1 MIKTL
6 AKSIREYKKA
16 SILTPTMVSLEV
28 ILEVLIPF
36 ITADLITYMQT
47 NGENME
53 LSRIAIYGVILVVM
67 AMASLLTGMLS
78 GKFCA
83 TASTGFAKN
92 LRHDMYYRIQQFSFE
107 NIDKFS
113 TSSLITRMTTDVT
126 NVQMAYMM
134 IIRIAIRTPLML
146 VYCLVMTFVVN
157 VYIAVIYLVMA
168 PLMGLALMLIA
179 FKVKPIFTKV
189 FKKYDAMNESVQE
202 NVRAARVVKA
212 YVREDYEK
220 EKFGKKADD
229 IKKDFM
235 RAEKILA
242 LNSPIMQFAIYAFML
257 VIAILGALL
266 VVNSHNGTVNTTFG
280 TLEVGDISSL
290 ISYAFMML
298 QSLMMIAMIAVMV
311 SMAVTSAQRITEVL
325 NEESTLHDPENP
337 VHEVKDGSVRFD
349 NVSFSYVND
358 PEKLSLFDIDLT
370 IPSGSTVGILG
381 STGSSKSTLVQL
393 IPRLYDATLGNVYVG
408 GRNVKEYDLDSL
420 RNSVAMVLQK
430 NTLFSGTIKENMRW
444 GDLNA
449 TDEEIEAAC
458 KQAQA
463 DSFIRTFPKKYDT
476 YIEQGGT
483 NVSGGQRQ
491 RLCIARAL
499 LKKPK
504 IIIFDD
510 STSAVDTKT
519 DALIRKELKENIP
532 GTTKIFIAQRISSVQ
547 DADMI
552 IVMNGG
558 KIAAIGKHD
567 ELMQQSS
574 LYREIYEAQ
583 VGGKEEEETPLTKTN
598 GKEGRDDE

>member
-1 MIKTL
+1 
-6 AKSIREYKKA
+6 
-16 SILTPTMVSLEV
+16 MVSLEV
-28 ILEVLIPF
+28 LLEVLIPF
-36 ITADLITYMQT
+36 VTADLITYMQE
-47 NGENME
+47 NGGSMD
-53 LSRIAIYGVILVVM
+53 ITKIVIYGVILVVM

-92 LRHDMYYRIQQFSFE
+92 LRHDMYYRIQQYSFE

-134 IIRIAIRTPLML
+134 IIRIAVRTPLML
-146 VYCLVMTFVVN
+146 VCCIVMTFFVN
-157 VYIAVIYLVMA
+157 VYMALIYMVIA
-168 PLMGLALMLIA
+168 PLVGVALFLIA

-189 FKKYDAMNESVQE
+189 FKKYDALNEDVQE

-220 EKFGKKADD
+220 EKFGKKADN
-229 IKKDFM
+229 IKGDFT

-242 LNSPIMQFAIYAFML
+242 LNSPVMQFSIYACML
-257 VIAILGALL
+257 FVAILGSLL
-266 VVNSHNGTVNTTFG
+266 VVNSDNGNVQTTFG
-280 TLEVGDISSL
+280 ALQVGDISSL

-325 NEESTLHDPENP
+325 NEESTLHDPESP
-337 VHEVKDGSVRFD
+337 ATEVKDGSIRFD
-349 NVSFSYVND
+349 KVSFSYVGD
-358 PEKLSLFDIDLT
+358 KEKLSLFDIDLD
-370 IPSGSTVGILG
+370 IPSGATVGILG
-381 STGSSKSTLVQL
+381 GTGSSKSTLVQL
-393 IPRLYDATLGNVYVG
+393 IPRLYDATLGGVYVG
-408 GRNVKEYDLDSL
+408 GRNVKEYDLDTL

-449 TDEEIEAAC
+449 TDEEIEEAC
-458 KQAQA
+458 KNAQA
-463 DSFIRTFPKKYDT
+463 DSFIQTFPKKYDT

-519 DALIRKELKENIP
+519 DALIRKALKENIP

-552 IVMNGG
+552 IVLEGG
-558 KIAAIGKHD
+558 KIAAKGTHD
-567 ELMQQSS
+567 ELMKNSA

-583 VGGKEEEETPLTKTN
+583 THGSKEEEA
-598 GKEGRDDE
+598 

>member
-6 AKSIREYKKA
+6 AKSIREYKTA

-28 ILEVLIPF
+28 LLEVLIPF
-36 ITADLITYMQT
+36 VTADLITYMQE
-47 NGENME
+47 NGGSMD
-53 LSRIAIYGVILVVM
+53 ITKIVIYGVILVVM

-92 LRHDMYYRIQQFSFE
+92 LRHDMYYRIQQYSFE

-134 IIRIAIRTPLML
+134 IIRIAVRTPLML
-146 VYCLVMTFVVN
+146 VCCIVMTFFVN
-157 VYIAVIYLVMA
+157 VYMALIYMVIA
-168 PLMGLALMLIA
+168 PLVGVALFLIA

-189 FKKYDAMNESVQE
+189 FKKYDALNEDVQE
-202 NVRAARVVKA
+202 NVRAARMVKA

-220 EKFGKKADD
+220 EKFGKKADN
-229 IKKDFM
+229 IKGDFT

-242 LNSPIMQFAIYAFML
+242 LTSPVMQFSIYACML
-257 VIAILGALL
+257 FVAILGSLL
-266 VVNSHNGTVNTTFG
+266 VVNSDNGNVQTTFG
-280 TLEVGDISSL
+280 ALQVGDISSL

-325 NEESTLHDPENP
+325 NEESTLHDPESP
-337 VHEVKDGSVRFD
+337 ATEVKDGSIRFD
-349 NVSFSYVND
+349 KVSFSYVGD
-358 PEKLSLFDIDLT
+358 KEKLSLFDIDLD
-370 IPSGSTVGILG
+370 IPSGATVGILG
-381 STGSSKSTLVQL
+381 GTGSSKSTLVQL
-393 IPRLYDATLGNVYVG
+393 IPRLYDATLGGVYVG
-408 GRNVKEYDLDSL
+408 GRNVKEYDLDTL

-449 TDEEIEAAC
+449 TDEEIEEAC
-458 KQAQA
+458 KNAQA
-463 DSFIRTFPKKYDT
+463 DSFIQTFPKKYDT

-519 DALIRKELKENIP
+519 DALIRKALKENIP

-552 IVMNGG
+552 IVLEGG
-558 KIAAIGKHD
+558 KIAAKGTHD
-567 ELMQQSS
+567 ELMKNSA

-583 VGGKEEEETPLTKTN
+583 THGSKEEEA
-598 GKEGRDDE
+598 

>member
-53 LSRIAIYGVILVVM
+53 LSRIAVYGVILVVM

-146 VYCLVMTFVVN
+146 VCCLVMTFVVN

-408 GRNVKEYDLDSL
+408 GRNVKEYD
-420 RNSVAMVLQK
+420 
-430 NTLFSGTIKENMRW
+430 TG
-444 GDLNA
+444 
-449 TDEEIEAAC
+449 
-458 KQAQA
+458 
-463 DSFIRTFPKKYDT
+463 
-476 YIEQGGT
+476 
-483 NVSGGQRQ
+483 
-491 RLCIARAL
+491 
-499 LKKPK
+499 
-504 IIIFDD
+504 
-510 STSAVDTKT
+510 
-519 DALIRKELKENIP
+519 IP
-532 GTTKIFIAQRISSVQ
+532 SMHGC
-547 DADMI
+547 
-552 IVMNGG
+552 
-558 KIAAIGKHD
+558 
-567 ELMQQSS
+567 
-574 LYREIYEAQ
+574 
-583 VGGKEEEETPLTKTN
+583 
-598 GKEGRDDE
+598 

>member
-6 AKSIREYKKA
+6 AKSIREYKTA

-28 ILEVLIPF
+28 LLEVLIPF
-36 ITADLITYMQT
+36 VTADLITYMQE
-47 NGENME
+47 NGGSMD
-53 LSRIAIYGVILVVM
+53 ITKIVIYGVILVVM

-92 LRHDMYYRIQQFSFE
+92 LRHDMYYRIQQYSFE

-134 IIRIAIRTPLML
+134 IIRIAVRTPLML
-146 VYCLVMTFVVN
+146 VCCIVMTFFVN
-157 VYIAVIYLVMA
+157 VYMALIYMAIA
-168 PLMGLALMLIA
+168 PLVGVALFLIA

-189 FKKYDAMNESVQE
+189 FKKYDALNEDVQE

-220 EKFGKKADD
+220 EKFGKKADN
-229 IKKDFM
+229 IKGDFT

-242 LNSPIMQFAIYAFML
+242 LNSPVMQFSIYACML
-257 VIAILGALL
+257 FVAILGSLL
-266 VVNSHNGTVNTTFG
+266 VVNSDNGNVQTTFG
-280 TLEVGDISSL
+280 ALQVGDISSL

-325 NEESTLHDPENP
+325 NEESTLHDPESP
-337 VHEVKDGSVRFD
+337 ATEVKDGSIRFD
-349 NVSFSYVND
+349 KVSFSYVGD
-358 PEKLSLFDIDLT
+358 KEKLSLFNIDLD
-370 IPSGSTVGILG
+370 IPSGATVGILG
-381 STGSSKSTLVQL
+381 GTGSSKSTLVQL
-393 IPRLYDATLGNVYVG
+393 IPRLYDATLGAVYVG
-408 GRNVKEYDLDSL
+408 GRNVKEYDLDTL

-449 TDEEIEAAC
+449 TDEEIEEAC
-458 KQAQA
+458 KNAQA
-463 DSFIRTFPKKYDT
+463 DSFIQTFPKKYDT

-519 DALIRKELKENIP
+519 DALIRKALKENIP

-552 IVMNGG
+552 IVLEGG
-558 KIAAIGKHD
+558 KIAAKGTHD
-567 ELMQQSS
+567 ELMKNSA

-583 VGGKEEEETPLTKTN
+583 THGSKEEEA
-598 GKEGRDDE
+598 

>member
-1 MIKTL
+1 MIKTF

-36 ITADLITYMQT
+36 ITASLITYMQT
-47 NGENME
+47 EAENME
-53 LSRIAIYGVILVVM
+53 LSTIIIYGVILVVM
-67 AMASLLTGMLS
+67 AMASLVSGMLS

-92 LRHDMYYRIQQFSFE
+92 LRHDMYYRIQQYSFE
-107 NIDKFS
+107 NIDNFS

-146 VYCLVMTFVVN
+146 ICCLAMTFVVN
-157 VYIAVIYLVMA
+157 VYIAIIYLVMA
-168 PLMGLALMLIA
+168 PIMGVLLMIIA

-189 FKKYDAMNESVQE
+189 FKKYDAMNEGVQE
-202 NVRAARVVKA
+202 NVRGARVVKA

-220 EKFGKKADD
+220 QKFSAKADD
-229 IKKDFM
+229 IKKDFI

-242 LNSPIMQFAIYAFML
+242 LNTPVMQFFIYAFML
-257 VIAILGALL
+257 VVAILGAML

-280 TLEVGDISSL
+280 TLELGDISSL

-298 QSLMMIAMIAVMV
+298 QSLMMLAMIAVMV
-311 SMAVTSAQRITEVL
+311 SMAVTSAQRIKKVL
-325 NEESTLHDPENP
+325 DEESTLHNPENP
-337 VHEVKDGSVRFD
+337 VYEVKDGSINFD

-358 PEKLSLFDIDLT
+358 PDKLSLFDINLE
-370 IPSGSTVGILG
+370 IPTGSTVGILG

-393 IPRLYDATLGNVYVG
+393 IPRLYDTTLGNVYVG
-408 GRNVKEYDLDSL
+408 GKNVKEYDLDTL

-444 GDLNA
+444 GNLNA
-449 TDEEIEAAC
+449 TDEEIEEAC

-463 DSFIRTFPKKYDT
+463 DSFIQTFTNKYDT

-532 GTTKIFIAQRISSVQ
+532 GTTKIFIAQRITSVQ
-547 DADMI
+547 DADII

-558 KIAAIGKHD
+558 KIAAKGTHE
-567 ELMQQSS
+567 ELMETSP

-583 VGGKEEEETPLTKTN
+583 VGGTAAENTIVAKKEDGENE
-598 GKEGRDDE
+598 

>member
-6 AKSIREYKKA
+6 AKSIREYKTV

-28 ILEVLIPF
+28 LLEVFIPF
-36 ITADLITYMQT
+36 ITSDLITYMQKS
-47 NGENME
+47 GGQME
-53 LSRIAIYGVILVVM
+53 LSRIAIYGVVLVVM

-92 LRHDMYYRIQQFSFE
+92 LRRDMYYRVQQYSFG

-126 NVQMAYMM
+126 NVQMAYML
-134 IIRIAIRTPLML
+134 IIRIAVRTPLML
-146 VYCLVMTFVVN
+146 ICCIVMTFFVN
-157 VYIAVIYLVMA
+157 VYMALIYLIVA
-168 PLMGLALMLIA
+168 PIVGLTLFLIA

-220 EKFGKKADD
+220 EKFATKADN
-229 IKKDFM
+229 IKGDFT

-242 LNSPIMQFAIYAFML
+242 LNSPVMQFAVYACML
-257 VIAILGALL
+257 LVAILGSLL
-266 VVNSHNGTVNTTFG
+266 VVNSQNGAVDTTFG
-280 TLEVGDISSL
+280 KLEVGDISSL

-311 SMAVTSAQRITEVL
+311 SMAATSAQRIKEVL
-325 NEESTLHDPENP
+325 DEESTLHNPENP
-337 VHEVKDGSVRFD
+337 VTEVKDGSISFKD
-349 NVSFSYVND
+349 VSFSYVND
-358 PEKLSLFDIDLT
+358 PEKLSLFDVDLE
-370 IPSGSTVGILG
+370 IPSGATVGILG
-381 STGSSKSTLVQL
+381 GTGSSKTTLVQL
-393 IPRLYDATLGNVYVG
+393 IPRLYDTTLGSVFVG
-408 GRNVKEYDLDSL
+408 GRNVKEYDLDTL
-420 RNSVAMVLQK
+420 RNNVAMVLQK

-449 TDEEIEAAC
+449 TDEEIEEAC
-458 KQAQA
+458 RQAQA
-463 DSFIRTFPKKYDT
+463 DSFIQTFPNKYDT

-519 DALIRKELKENIP
+519 DALIRKALKENIP

-547 DADMI
+547 DADII
-552 IVMNGG
+552 IVLDGG
-558 KIAAIGKHD
+558 KIAAKGTHD
-567 ELMQQSS
+567 ELMATSS

-583 VGGKEEEETPLTKTN
+583 TRGRQEEEE
-598 GKEGRDDE
+598 

>member
-6 AKSIREYKKA
+6 AKSIREYKTA

-28 ILEVLIPF
+28 LLEVLIPF
-36 ITADLITYMQT
+36 VTADLITYMQE
-47 NGENME
+47 NGGSMD
-53 LSRIAIYGVILVVM
+53 ITKIVIYGVILVVM

-92 LRHDMYYRIQQFSFE
+92 LRHDMYYRIQQYSFE

-134 IIRIAIRTPLML
+134 IIRIAVRTPLML
-146 VYCLVMTFVVN
+146 VCCIVMTFFVN
-157 VYIAVIYLVMA
+157 VYMALIYMVIA
-168 PLMGLALMLIA
+168 PLVGVALFLIA

-189 FKKYDAMNESVQE
+189 FKKYDALNEDVQE

-220 EKFGKKADD
+220 EKFGKKADN
-229 IKKDFM
+229 IKGDFT

-242 LNSPIMQFAIYAFML
+242 LNSPVMQFSIYACML
-257 VIAILGALL
+257 FVAILGSLL
-266 VVNSHNGTVNTTFG
+266 VVNSDNGNVQTTFG
-280 TLEVGDISSL
+280 ALQVGDISSL

-325 NEESTLHDPENP
+325 NEESTLHDPESP
-337 VHEVKDGSVRFD
+337 ATEVKDGSIRFD
-349 NVSFSYVND
+349 KVSFSYVGD
-358 PEKLSLFDIDLT
+358 KEKLSLFDIDLD
-370 IPSGSTVGILG
+370 IPSGATVGILG
-381 STGSSKSTLVQL
+381 GTGSSKSTLVQL
-393 IPRLYDATLGNVYVG
+393 IPRLYDATLGGVYVG
-408 GRNVKEYDLDSL
+408 GRNVKEYDLDTL
-420 RNSVAMVLQK
+420 RNSVTMVLQK

-449 TDEEIEAAC
+449 TDEEIEEAC
-458 KQAQA
+458 KNAQA
-463 DSFIRTFPKKYDT
+463 DSFIQTFPKKYDT

-519 DALIRKELKENIP
+519 DALIRKALKENIP

-552 IVMNGG
+552 IVLEGG
-558 KIAAIGKHD
+558 KIAAKGTHD
-567 ELMQQSS
+567 ELMKNSA

-583 VGGKEEEETPLTKTN
+583 THGSKEEEA
-598 GKEGRDDE
+598 

>member
-6 AKSIREYKKA
+6 AKSIREYKTA

-28 ILEVLIPF
+28 LLEVLIPF
-36 ITADLITYMQT
+36 VTADLITYMQE
-47 NGENME
+47 NGGSMD
-53 LSRIAIYGVILVVM
+53 ITKIVIYGVILVVM

-92 LRHDMYYRIQQFSFE
+92 LRHDMYYRIQQYSFE

-134 IIRIAIRTPLML
+134 IIRIAVRTPLML
-146 VYCLVMTFVVN
+146 VCCIVMTFFVN
-157 VYIAVIYLVMA
+157 VYMALIYMVIA
-168 PLMGLALMLIA
+168 PLVGVALFLIA

-189 FKKYDAMNESVQE
+189 FKKYDALNEDVQE

-220 EKFGKKADD
+220 EKFGKKADN
-229 IKKDFM
+229 IKGDFT

-242 LNSPIMQFAIYAFML
+242 LNSPVMQFSIYACML
-257 VIAILGALL
+257 FVAILGSLL
-266 VVNSHNGTVNTTFG
+266 VVNSDNGNVQTTFG
-280 TLEVGDISSL
+280 ALQVGDISSL

-325 NEESTLHDPENP
+325 NEESTLHDPESP
-337 VHEVKDGSVRFD
+337 ATEVKDGSIRFD
-349 NVSFSYVND
+349 KVSFSYVGD
-358 PEKLSLFDIDLT
+358 KEKLSLFDIDLD
-370 IPSGSTVGILG
+370 IPSGATVGILG
-381 STGSSKSTLVQL
+381 GTGSSKSTLVQL
-393 IPRLYDATLGNVYVG
+393 IPRLYDATLGGVYVG
-408 GRNVKEYDLDSL
+408 GRNVKEYDLDTL

-449 TDEEIEAAC
+449 TDEEIEEAC
-458 KQAQA
+458 KNAQA
-463 DSFIRTFPKKYDT
+463 DSFIQTFPKKYDT

-519 DALIRKELKENIP
+519 DALIRKALKENIP

-552 IVMNGG
+552 IVLEGG
-558 KIAAIGKHD
+558 KIAAKGTHD
-567 ELMQQSS
+567 ELMKNSA

-583 VGGKEEEETPLTKTN
+583 THGSKEEEA
-598 GKEGRDDE
+598 

>member
-6 AKSIREYKKA
+6 AKSIREYKTA

-28 ILEVLIPF
+28 LLEVLIPF
-36 ITADLITYMQT
+36 VTADLITYMQE
-47 NGENME
+47 NGGSMD
-53 LSRIAIYGVILVVM
+53 ITKIVIYGVILVVM

-92 LRHDMYYRIQQFSFE
+92 LRHDMYYRIQQYSFE

-134 IIRIAIRTPLML
+134 IIRIAVRTPLML
-146 VYCLVMTFVVN
+146 VCCIVMTFFVN
-157 VYIAVIYLVMA
+157 VYMALIYMVIA
-168 PLMGLALMLIA
+168 PLVGVALFLIA

-189 FKKYDAMNESVQE
+189 FKKYDALNEDVQE

-220 EKFGKKADD
+220 EKFGKKADN
-229 IKKDFM
+229 IKGDFT

-242 LNSPIMQFAIYAFML
+242 LNSPVMQFSIYACML
-257 VIAILGALL
+257 FVAILGSLL
-266 VVNSHNGTVNTTFG
+266 VVNSDNGNVQTTFG
-280 TLEVGDISSL
+280 ALQVGDISSL

-325 NEESTLHDPENP
+325 NEESTLHDPESP
-337 VHEVKDGSVRFD
+337 TTEVKDGSIRFD
-349 NVSFSYVND
+349 KVSFSYVGD
-358 PEKLSLFDIDLT
+358 KEKLSLFDIDLD
-370 IPSGSTVGILG
+370 IPSGATVGILG
-381 STGSSKSTLVQL
+381 GTGSSKSTLVQL
-393 IPRLYDATLGNVYVG
+393 IPRLYDATLGGVYVG
-408 GRNVKEYDLDSL
+408 GRNVKEYDLDTL
-420 RNSVAMVLQK
+420 RNNVAMVLQK

-449 TDEEIEAAC
+449 TDEEIEEAC
-458 KQAQA
+458 KNAQA
-463 DSFIRTFPKKYDT
+463 DSFIQTFPKKYDT

-519 DALIRKELKENIP
+519 DALIRKALKENIP

-552 IVMNGG
+552 IVLEGG
-558 KIAAIGKHD
+558 KIAAKGTHD
-567 ELMQQSS
+567 ELMKNSA

-583 VGGKEEEETPLTKTN
+583 THGSKEEEA
-598 GKEGRDDE
+598 

>member
-1 MIKTL
+1 
-6 AKSIREYKKA
+6 
-16 SILTPTMVSLEV
+16 MVSLEV
-28 ILEVLIPF
+28 LLEVLIPF
-36 ITADLITYMQT
+36 VTADLITYMQE
-47 NGENME
+47 NGGSMD
-53 LSRIAIYGVILVVM
+53 ITKIVIYGVILVVM

-92 LRHDMYYRIQQFSFE
+92 LRHDMYYRIQQYSFE

-134 IIRIAIRTPLML
+134 IIRIAVRTPLML
-146 VYCLVMTFVVN
+146 VCCIVMTFFVN
-157 VYIAVIYLVMA
+157 VYMALIYMVIA
-168 PLMGLALMLIA
+168 PLVGVALFLIA

-189 FKKYDAMNESVQE
+189 FKKYDALNEDVQE

-220 EKFGKKADD
+220 EKFGKKADN
-229 IKKDFM
+229 IKGDFT

-242 LNSPIMQFAIYAFML
+242 LNSPVMQFSIYACML
-257 VIAILGALL
+257 FVAILGSLL
-266 VVNSHNGTVNTTFG
+266 VVNSDNGNVQTTFG
-280 TLEVGDISSL
+280 ALQVGDISSL

-325 NEESTLHDPENP
+325 NEESTLHDPESP
-337 VHEVKDGSVRFD
+337 ATEVKDGSIRFD
-349 NVSFSYVND
+349 KVSFSYVGD
-358 PEKLSLFDIDLT
+358 KEKLSLFDIDLD
-370 IPSGSTVGILG
+370 IPSGATVGILG
-381 STGSSKSTLVQL
+381 GTGSSKSTLVQL
-393 IPRLYDATLGNVYVG
+393 IPRLYDATLGGVYVG
-408 GRNVKEYDLDSL
+408 GRNVKEYDLDTL

-449 TDEEIEAAC
+449 TDEEIEEAC
-458 KQAQA
+458 KNAQA
-463 DSFIRTFPKKYDT
+463 DSFIQTFPKKYDT

-519 DALIRKELKENIP
+519 DALIRKALKENIP

-552 IVMNGG
+552 IVLEGG
-558 KIAAIGKHD
+558 KIVAKGTHD
-567 ELMQQSS
+567 ELMKNSA

-583 VGGKEEEETPLTKTN
+583 THGSKEEEA
-598 GKEGRDDE
+598 

>member
-6 AKSIREYKKA
+6 AKSIREYKTA

-28 ILEVLIPF
+28 LLEVLIPF
-36 ITADLITYMQT
+36 VTADLITYMQE
-47 NGENME
+47 NGGSMD
-53 LSRIAIYGVILVVM
+53 ITKIVIYGVILVAM

-92 LRHDMYYRIQQFSFE
+92 LRHDMYYRIQQYSFE

-134 IIRIAIRTPLML
+134 IIRIAVRTPLML
-146 VYCLVMTFVVN
+146 VCCIVMTFFVN
-157 VYIAVIYLVMA
+157 VYMALIYMVIA
-168 PLMGLALMLIA
+168 PLVGVALFLIA

-189 FKKYDAMNESVQE
+189 FKKYDALNEDVQE

-220 EKFGKKADD
+220 EKFGKKADN
-229 IKKDFM
+229 IKGDFT

-242 LNSPIMQFAIYAFML
+242 LNSPVMQFSIYACML
-257 VIAILGALL
+257 FVAILGSLL
-266 VVNSHNGTVNTTFG
+266 VVNSDNGNVQTTFG
-280 TLEVGDISSL
+280 ALQVGDISSL

-325 NEESTLHDPENP
+325 NEESTLHDPESP
-337 VHEVKDGSVRFD
+337 ATEVKDGSIRFD
-349 NVSFSYVND
+349 KVSFSYVGD
-358 PEKLSLFDIDLT
+358 KEKLSLFDIDLD
-370 IPSGSTVGILG
+370 IPSGATVGILG
-381 STGSSKSTLVQL
+381 GTGSSKSTLVQL
-393 IPRLYDATLGNVYVG
+393 IPRLYDATLGGVYVG
-408 GRNVKEYDLDSL
+408 GRNVKEYDLDTL
-420 RNSVAMVLQK
+420 RNNVAMVLQK

-449 TDEEIEAAC
+449 TDEEIEEAC
-458 KQAQA
+458 KNAQA
-463 DSFIRTFPKKYDT
+463 DSFIQTFPKKYDT

-519 DALIRKELKENIP
+519 DALIRKALKENIP

-552 IVMNGG
+552 IVLEGG
-558 KIAAIGKHD
+558 KIAAKGTHD
-567 ELMQQSS
+567 ELMNNSA

-583 VGGKEEEETPLTKTN
+583 THGSKEEEA
-598 GKEGRDDE
+598 

>member
-6 AKSIREYKKA
+6 AKSIREYKTA

-28 ILEVLIPF
+28 LLEVLIPF
-36 ITADLITYMQT
+36 VTADLITYMQE
-47 NGENME
+47 NGGSMD
-53 LSRIAIYGVILVVM
+53 ITKIVIYGVILVVM

-92 LRHDMYYRIQQFSFE
+92 LRHDMYYRIQQYSFE

-134 IIRIAIRTPLML
+134 IIRIAVRTPLML
-146 VYCLVMTFVVN
+146 VCCIVMTFFVN
-157 VYIAVIYLVMA
+157 VYMALIYMVIA
-168 PLMGLALMLIA
+168 PLVGVALFLIA

-189 FKKYDAMNESVQE
+189 FKKYDALNEDVQE

-220 EKFGKKADD
+220 EKFGKKADN
-229 IKKDFM
+229 IKGDFT

-242 LNSPIMQFAIYAFML
+242 LNSPVMQFSIYACML
-257 VIAILGALL
+257 FVAILGSLL
-266 VVNSHNGTVNTTFG
+266 VVNSDNGNVQTTFG
-280 TLEVGDISSL
+280 ALQVGDISSL

-325 NEESTLHDPENP
+325 NEESTLHDPESP
-337 VHEVKDGSVRFD
+337 ATEVKDGSIRFD
-349 NVSFSYVND
+349 KVSFSYVGD
-358 PEKLSLFDIDLT
+358 KEKLSLFDIDLD
-370 IPSGSTVGILG
+370 IPSGATVGILG
-381 STGSSKSTLVQL
+381 GTGSSKSTLVQL
-393 IPRLYDATLGNVYVG
+393 IPRLYDATLGGVYVG
-408 GRNVKEYDLDSL
+408 GRNVKEYDLDTL

-449 TDEEIEAAC
+449 TDEEIEEAC
-458 KQAQA
+458 KNAQA
-463 DSFIRTFPKKYDT
+463 DSFIQTFPKKYDT

-519 DALIRKELKENIP
+519 DALIRKALKENIP

-552 IVMNGG
+552 IVLEGG
-558 KIAAIGKHD
+558 KIVAKGTHD
-567 ELMQQSS
+567 ELMKNSA

-583 VGGKEEEETPLTKTN
+583 THGSKEEEA
-598 GKEGRDDE
+598 

>member
-6 AKSIREYKKA
+6 AKSIREYKTA

-28 ILEVLIPF
+28 LLEVLIPF
-36 ITADLITYMQT
+36 VTADLITYMQE
-47 NGENME
+47 NGGSMD
-53 LSRIAIYGVILVVM
+53 ITKIVIYGVILVVM

-92 LRHDMYYRIQQFSFE
+92 LRHDMYYRIQQYSFE

-134 IIRIAIRTPLML
+134 IIRIAVRTPLML
-146 VYCLVMTFVVN
+146 VCCIVMTFFVN
-157 VYIAVIYLVMA
+157 VYMALIYMVIA
-168 PLMGLALMLIA
+168 PLVGVALFLIA

-189 FKKYDAMNESVQE
+189 FKKYDALNEDVQE

-220 EKFGKKADD
+220 EKFGKKADN
-229 IKKDFM
+229 IKGDFT

-242 LNSPIMQFAIYAFML
+242 LNSPVMQFSIYACML
-257 VIAILGALL
+257 FVAILGSLL
-266 VVNSHNGTVNTTFG
+266 VVNSDNGNVQTTFG
-280 TLEVGDISSL
+280 ALQVGDISSL

-325 NEESTLHDPENP
+325 NEESTLHDPESP
-337 VHEVKDGSVRFD
+337 ATEVKDGSIRFD
-349 NVSFSYVND
+349 KVSFSYVGD
-358 PEKLSLFDIDLT
+358 KEKLSLFDIDLD
-370 IPSGSTVGILG
+370 IPSGATVGILG
-381 STGSSKSTLVQL
+381 GTGSSKSTLVQL
-393 IPRLYDATLGNVYVG
+393 IPRLYDATLGGVYVG
-408 GRNVKEYDLDSL
+408 GRNVKEYDLDTL
-420 RNSVAMVLQK
+420 RNNVAMVLQK

-449 TDEEIEAAC
+449 TDEEIEEAC
-458 KQAQA
+458 KNAQA
-463 DSFIRTFPKKYDT
+463 DSFIQTFPKKYDT

-519 DALIRKELKENIP
+519 DALIRKALKENIP

-552 IVMNGG
+552 IVLEGG
-558 KIAAIGKHD
+558 KIAAKGTHD
-567 ELMQQSS
+567 ELMKNSA

-583 VGGKEEEETPLTKTN
+583 THGSKEEEA
-598 GKEGRDDE
+598 

>member
-6 AKSIREYKKA
+6 AKSIREYKTV

-28 ILEVLIPF
+28 LLEVFIPF
-36 ITADLITYMQT
+36 ITSDLITYMQKS
-47 NGENME
+47 GGQME
-53 LSRIAIYGVILVVM
+53 LSRIAIYGVVLVVM
-67 AMASLLTGMLS
+67 AMASLLSGMLS

-92 LRHDMYYRIQQFSFE
+92 LRRDMYYRVQQYSFG

-126 NVQMAYMM
+126 NVQMAYML
-134 IIRIAIRTPLML
+134 IIRIAVRTPLML
-146 VYCLVMTFVVN
+146 ICCIVMTFFVN
-157 VYIAVIYLVMA
+157 VYMALIYLIVA
-168 PLMGLALMLIA
+168 PIVGLALFLIA

-220 EKFGKKADD
+220 EKFATKADN
-229 IKKDFM
+229 IKGDFT

-242 LNSPIMQFAIYAFML
+242 LNSPVMQLAIYACML
-257 VIAILGALL
+257 LVAILGSLL
-266 VVNSHNGTVNTTFG
+266 VVNSQNGAVDTTFG
-280 TLEVGDISSL
+280 KLEVGDISSL

-311 SMAVTSAQRITEVL
+311 SMAATSAQRIKEVL
-325 NEESTLHDPENP
+325 DEESTLHNPENP
-337 VHEVKDGSVRFD
+337 VTEVKDGSISFKD
-349 NVSFSYVND
+349 VSFSYVND
-358 PEKLSLFDIDLT
+358 PEKLSLFNVDLE
-370 IPSGSTVGILG
+370 IPSGATVGILG
-381 STGSSKSTLVQL
+381 GTGSSKTTLVQL
-393 IPRLYDATLGNVYVG
+393 IPRLYDTTLGSVFVG
-408 GRNVKEYDLDSL
+408 GRDVKEYDLDTL
-420 RNSVAMVLQK
+420 RNNVAMVLQK
-430 NTLFSGTIKENMRW
+430 NTLFSGTIMENMRW

-449 TDEEIEAAC
+449 TDEEIEEAC
-458 KQAQA
+458 RQAQA
-463 DSFIRTFPKKYDT
+463 DSFIQTFPNKYDT

-491 RLCIARAL
+491 RLCIARDL

-519 DALIRKELKENIP
+519 DALIRKALKENIP

-547 DADMI
+547 DADII
-552 IVMNGG
+552 IVLDGG
-558 KIAAIGKHD
+558 KIAAKGTHD
-567 ELMQQSS
+567 ELMATSS

-583 VGGKEEEETPLTKTN
+583 TRGRQEEEE
-598 GKEGRDDE
+598 

>member
-47 NGENME
+47 YGENMDIT
-53 LSRIAIYGVILVVM
+53 RIIIYGVILVVM
-67 AMASLLTGMLS
+67 AMASLVSGMLS

-92 LRHDMYYRIQQFSFE
+92 LRHDMYYRIQQYSFE

-126 NVQMAYMM
+126 NVQMAYML
-134 IIRIAIRTPLML
+134 IIRIAVRTPLML
-146 VYCLVMTFVVN
+146 ICCLAMTFAVN
-157 VYIAVIYLVMA
+157 VYMALIYLVVA
-168 PLMGLALMLIA
+168 PIMGLALMLIA

-202 NVRAARVVKA
+202 NVRGARVVKA

-229 IKKDFM
+229 IKKDFL

-242 LNSPIMQFAIYAFML
+242 LNTPIMQFAIYAFML
-257 VIAILGALL
+257 IVAILGALL
-266 VVNSHNGTVNTTFG
+266 VVNSSNGTVSTTFG

-325 NEESTLHDPENP
+325 NEESTLHDPESP
-337 VHEVKDGSVRFD
+337 ATEVKDGSIRFD
-349 NVSFSYVND
+349 KVSFSYVGD
-358 PEKLSLFDIDLT
+358 KEKLSLFDIDLD
-370 IPSGSTVGILG
+370 IPSGATVGILG
-381 STGSSKSTLVQL
+381 GTGSSKSTLVQL
-393 IPRLYDATLGNVYVG
+393 IPRLYDATLGGVYVG
-408 GRNVKEYDLDSL
+408 DRNVKEYDLDTL

-449 TDEEIEAAC
+449 TDEEIEEAC
-458 KQAQA
+458 KNAQA
-463 DSFIRTFPKKYDT
+463 DSFIQTFPKKYDT

-519 DALIRKELKENIP
+519 DALIRKALKENIP

-552 IVMNGG
+552 IVLEGG
-558 KIAAIGKHD
+558 KIAAKGTHD
-567 ELMQQSS
+567 ELMKNSA

-583 VGGKEEEETPLTKTN
+583 THGSKEEEA
-598 GKEGRDDE
+598 

>member
-67 AMASLLTGMLS
+67 AMVSLLTGMLS

-146 VYCLVMTFVVN
+146 VCCLVMTFVVN

-463 DSFIRTFPKKYDT
+463 DSFIQTFPKKYDT

-567 ELMQQSS
+567 ELMRQSS

>member
-6 AKSIREYKKA
+6 AKSIREYKTA

-28 ILEVLIPF
+28 LLEVLIPF
-36 ITADLITYMQT
+36 VTADLITYMQE
-47 NGENME
+47 NGGSMD
-53 LSRIAIYGVILVVM
+53 ITKIVIYGVILVVM

-92 LRHDMYYRIQQFSFE
+92 LRHDMYYRIQQYSFE

-134 IIRIAIRTPLML
+134 IIRIAVRTPLML
-146 VYCLVMTFVVN
+146 VCCIVMTFFVN
-157 VYIAVIYLVMA
+157 VYMALIYMVIA
-168 PLMGLALMLIA
+168 PLVGVALFLIA

-189 FKKYDAMNESVQE
+189 FKKYDALNEDVQE

-220 EKFGKKADD
+220 EKFGKKADN
-229 IKKDFM
+229 IKGDFT

-242 LNSPIMQFAIYAFML
+242 LNSPVMQFSIYACML
-257 VIAILGALL
+257 FVAILGSLL
-266 VVNSHNGTVNTTFG
+266 VVNSDNGNVQTTFG
-280 TLEVGDISSL
+280 ALQVGDISSL

-325 NEESTLHDPENP
+325 NEESTLHDPESP
-337 VHEVKDGSVRFD
+337 ATEVKDGSIRFD
-349 NVSFSYVND
+349 KVSFSYVGD
-358 PEKLSLFDIDLT
+358 KEKLSLFDIDLD
-370 IPSGSTVGILG
+370 IPSGATVGILG
-381 STGSSKSTLVQL
+381 GTGSSKSTLVQL
-393 IPRLYDATLGNVYVG
+393 IPRLYDATLGGVYVG
-408 GRNVKEYDLDSL
+408 DRNVKEYDLDTL
-420 RNSVAMVLQK
+420 RNNVAMVLQK

-449 TDEEIEAAC
+449 TDEEIEEAC
-458 KQAQA
+458 KNAQA
-463 DSFIRTFPKKYDT
+463 DSFIQTFPKKYDT

-519 DALIRKELKENIP
+519 DALIRKALKENIP

-552 IVMNGG
+552 IVLEGG
-558 KIAAIGKHD
+558 KIAAKGTHD
-567 ELMQQSS
+567 ELMKNSA

-583 VGGKEEEETPLTKTN
+583 THGSKEEEA
-598 GKEGRDDE
+598 

>member
-6 AKSIREYKKA
+6 AKSIREYKTA

-28 ILEVLIPF
+28 LLEVLIPF
-36 ITADLITYMQT
+36 VTADLITYMQE
-47 NGENME
+47 NGGSMD
-53 LSRIAIYGVILVVM
+53 ITKIVIYGVILVAM

-92 LRHDMYYRIQQFSFE
+92 LRHDMYYRIQQYSFE

-134 IIRIAIRTPLML
+134 IIRIAVRTPLML
-146 VYCLVMTFVVN
+146 VCCIVMTFFVN
-157 VYIAVIYLVMA
+157 VYMALIYMVIA
-168 PLMGLALMLIA
+168 PLVGVALFLIA

-189 FKKYDAMNESVQE
+189 FKKYDALNEDVQE

-220 EKFGKKADD
+220 EKFGKKADN
-229 IKKDFM
+229 IKGDFT

-242 LNSPIMQFAIYAFML
+242 LNSPVMQFSIYACML
-257 VIAILGALL
+257 FVAILGSLL
-266 VVNSHNGTVNTTFG
+266 VVNSDNGNVQTTFG
-280 TLEVGDISSL
+280 ALQVGDISSL

-325 NEESTLHDPENP
+325 NEESTLHDPESP
-337 VHEVKDGSVRFD
+337 ATEVKDGSIRFD
-349 NVSFSYVND
+349 KVSFSYVGD
-358 PEKLSLFDIDLT
+358 KEKLSLFDIDLD
-370 IPSGSTVGILG
+370 IPSGATVGILG
-381 STGSSKSTLVQL
+381 GTGSSKSTLVQL
-393 IPRLYDATLGNVYVG
+393 IPRLYDATLGGVYVG
-408 GRNVKEYDLDSL
+408 GRNVKEYDLDTL
-420 RNSVAMVLQK
+420 RNNVAMVLQK

-449 TDEEIEAAC
+449 TDEEIEEAC
-458 KQAQA
+458 KNAQA
-463 DSFIRTFPKKYDT
+463 DSFIQTFPKKYDT

-519 DALIRKELKENIP
+519 DALIRKALKENIP

-552 IVMNGG
+552 IVLEGG
-558 KIAAIGKHD
+558 KIAAKGTHD
-567 ELMQQSS
+567 ELMKNSA

-583 VGGKEEEETPLTKTN
+583 THGSKEEEA
-598 GKEGRDDE
+598 

>member
-6 AKSIREYKKA
+6 AKSIREYKTA

-28 ILEVLIPF
+28 LLEVLIPF
-36 ITADLITYMQT
+36 VTADLITYMQE
-47 NGENME
+47 NGGSMD
-53 LSRIAIYGVILVVM
+53 ITKIVIYGVILVVM

-92 LRHDMYYRIQQFSFE
+92 LRHDMYYRIQQYSFE

-134 IIRIAIRTPLML
+134 IIRIAVRTPLML
-146 VYCLVMTFVVN
+146 VCCIVMTFFVN
-157 VYIAVIYLVMA
+157 VYMALIYMVIA
-168 PLMGLALMLIA
+168 PLVGVALFLIA

-189 FKKYDAMNESVQE
+189 FKKYDALNEDVQE

-220 EKFGKKADD
+220 KKFGKKADN
-229 IKKDFM
+229 IKGDFT

-242 LNSPIMQFAIYAFML
+242 LNSPVMQFSIYACML
-257 VIAILGALL
+257 FVAILGSLL
-266 VVNSHNGTVNTTFG
+266 VVNSDNGNVQTTFG
-280 TLEVGDISSL
+280 ALQVGDISSL

-325 NEESTLHDPENP
+325 NEESTLHDPESP
-337 VHEVKDGSVRFD
+337 ATEVKDGSIRFD
-349 NVSFSYVND
+349 KVSFSYVGD
-358 PEKLSLFDIDLT
+358 KEKLSLFDIDLD
-370 IPSGSTVGILG
+370 IPSGATVGILG
-381 STGSSKSTLVQL
+381 GTGSSKSTLVQL
-393 IPRLYDATLGNVYVG
+393 IPRLYDATLGGVYVG
-408 GRNVKEYDLDSL
+408 GRNVKEYDLDTL

-449 TDEEIEAAC
+449 TDEEIEEAC
-458 KQAQA
+458 KNAQA
-463 DSFIRTFPKKYDT
+463 DSFIQTFPKKYDT

-519 DALIRKELKENIP
+519 DALIRKALKENIP

-552 IVMNGG
+552 IVLEGG
-558 KIAAIGKHD
+558 KIAAKGTHD
-567 ELMQQSS
+567 ELMKNSA

-583 VGGKEEEETPLTKTN
+583 THGSKEEEA
-598 GKEGRDDE
+598 

>member
-1 MIKTL
+1 
-6 AKSIREYKKA
+6 
-16 SILTPTMVSLEV
+16 
-28 ILEVLIPF
+28 
-36 ITADLITYMQT
+36 
-47 NGENME
+47 
-53 LSRIAIYGVILVVM
+53 
-67 AMASLLTGMLS
+67 
-78 GKFCA
+78 
-83 TASTGFAKN
+83 
-92 LRHDMYYRIQQFSFE
+92 
-107 NIDKFS
+107 
-113 TSSLITRMTTDVT
+113 
-126 NVQMAYMM
+126 
-134 IIRIAIRTPLML
+134 
-146 VYCLVMTFVVN
+146 
-157 VYIAVIYLVMA
+157 
-168 PLMGLALMLIA
+168 
-179 FKVKPIFTKV
+179 
-189 FKKYDAMNESVQE
+189 MNESVQE

-220 EKFGKKADD
+220 EKFAKKADD
-229 IKKDFM
+229 IKKDFT

-242 LNSPIMQFAIYAFML
+242 LNSPLMQLAIYTFML

-266 VVNSHNGTVNTTFG
+266 VVNSSNGTVSTTFG

-298 QSLMMIAMIAVMV
+298 QSLMMLAMIAVMV
-311 SMAVTSAQRITEVL
+311 SMAVTSAQRIKEVL
-325 NEESTLHDPENP
+325 DEESTLHNPENP
-337 VHEVKDGSVRFD
+337 EYEVKDGSIRFED
-349 NVSFSYVND
+349 VSFSYVND
-358 PEKLSLFDIDLT
+358 PEKLSLFNVDID

-393 IPRLYDATLGNVYVG
+393 IPRLYDTTLGNVYVG
-408 GRNVKEYDLDSL
+408 GKNVKNYDLDTL

-444 GDLNA
+444 GNLDA
-449 TDEEIEAAC
+449 TDEEIEEAC
-458 KQAQA
+458 RQAQA
-463 DSFIRTFPKKYDT
+463 DSFIQGFPKKYDT

-558 KIAAIGKHD
+558 KIAAMGTH
-567 ELMQQSS
+567 EQLMEQSR

-583 VGGKEEEETPLTKTN
+583 VGGTAAEDSAKDSKTTAQ
-598 GKEGRDDE
+598 GGDDNE

>member
-6 AKSIREYKKA
+6 AKSIREYKTA

-28 ILEVLIPF
+28 LLEVLIPF
-36 ITADLITYMQT
+36 VTADLITYMQE
-47 NGENME
+47 NGGSMD
-53 LSRIAIYGVILVVM
+53 ITKIVIYGVILVVM

-92 LRHDMYYRIQQFSFE
+92 LRHDMYYRIQQYSFE

-134 IIRIAIRTPLML
+134 IIRIAVRTPLML
-146 VYCLVMTFVVN
+146 VCCIVMTFFVN
-157 VYIAVIYLVMA
+157 VYMALVYMVIA
-168 PLMGLALMLIA
+168 PLVGVALFLIA

-189 FKKYDAMNESVQE
+189 FKKYDALNEDVQE

-220 EKFGKKADD
+220 EKFGKKADN
-229 IKKDFM
+229 IKGDFT

-242 LNSPIMQFAIYAFML
+242 LNSPVMQFSIYACML
-257 VIAILGALL
+257 FVAILGSLL
-266 VVNSHNGTVNTTFG
+266 VVNSDNGNVQTTFG
-280 TLEVGDISSL
+280 ALQVGDISSL

-325 NEESTLHDPENP
+325 NEESTLHDPESP
-337 VHEVKDGSVRFD
+337 ATEVKDGSIRFD
-349 NVSFSYVND
+349 KVSFSYVGD
-358 PEKLSLFDIDLT
+358 KEKLSLFDIDLD
-370 IPSGSTVGILG
+370 IPSGATVGILG
-381 STGSSKSTLVQL
+381 GTGSSKSTLVQL
-393 IPRLYDATLGNVYVG
+393 IPRLYDATLGGVYVG
-408 GRNVKEYDLDSL
+408 GRNVKEYDLDTL

-449 TDEEIEAAC
+449 TDEEIEEAC
-458 KQAQA
+458 KNAQA
-463 DSFIRTFPKKYDT
+463 DSFIQTFPKKYDT

-519 DALIRKELKENIP
+519 DALIRKALKENIP

-552 IVMNGG
+552 IVLEGG
-558 KIAAIGKHD
+558 KIAAKGTHD
-567 ELMQQSS
+567 ELMKNSA

-583 VGGKEEEETPLTKTN
+583 THGSKEEEA
-598 GKEGRDDE
+598 

>member
-6 AKSIREYKKA
+6 AKSIREYKTA

-28 ILEVLIPF
+28 LLEVLIPF
-36 ITADLITYMQT
+36 VTADLITYMQE
-47 NGENME
+47 NGGSMD
-53 LSRIAIYGVILVVM
+53 ITKIVIYGVILVVM

-92 LRHDMYYRIQQFSFE
+92 LRHDMYYRIQQYSFE

-134 IIRIAIRTPLML
+134 IIRIAVRTPLML
-146 VYCLVMTFVVN
+146 VCCIVMTFFVN
-157 VYIAVIYLVMA
+157 VYMALIYMAIA
-168 PLMGLALMLIA
+168 PLVGVALFLIA

-189 FKKYDAMNESVQE
+189 FKKYDALNEDVQE

-220 EKFGKKADD
+220 EKFGKKADN
-229 IKKDFM
+229 IKGDFT

-242 LNSPIMQFAIYAFML
+242 LNSPVMQFSIYACML
-257 VIAILGALL
+257 FVAILGSLL
-266 VVNSHNGTVNTTFG
+266 VVNSDNGNVQTTFG
-280 TLEVGDISSL
+280 ALQVGDISSL

-325 NEESTLHDPENP
+325 NEESTLHDPESP
-337 VHEVKDGSVRFD
+337 ATEVKDGSIRFD
-349 NVSFSYVND
+349 KVSFSYVGD
-358 PEKLSLFDIDLT
+358 KEKLSLFDIDLD
-370 IPSGSTVGILG
+370 IPSGATVGILG
-381 STGSSKSTLVQL
+381 GTGSSKSTLVQL
-393 IPRLYDATLGNVYVG
+393 IPRLYDATLGGVYVG
-408 GRNVKEYDLDSL
+408 GRNVKEYELDTL
-420 RNSVAMVLQK
+420 RNNVAMVLQK

-449 TDEEIEAAC
+449 TDEEIEEAC
-458 KQAQA
+458 KNAQA
-463 DSFIRTFPKKYDT
+463 DSFIQTFPKKYDT

-519 DALIRKELKENIP
+519 DALIRKALKENIP

-552 IVMNGG
+552 IVLEGG
-558 KIAAIGKHD
+558 KIAAKGTHD
-567 ELMQQSS
+567 ELMKNSA

-583 VGGKEEEETPLTKTN
+583 THGSKEEEA
-598 GKEGRDDE
+598 

>member
-6 AKSIREYKKA
+6 AKSIREYKTA

-28 ILEVLIPF
+28 LLEVLIPF
-36 ITADLITYMQT
+36 VTADLITYMQE
-47 NGENME
+47 NGGSMD
-53 LSRIAIYGVILVVM
+53 ITKIVIYGVILVVM
-67 AMASLLTGMLS
+67 AMVSLLTGMLS

-92 LRHDMYYRIQQFSFE
+92 LRHDMYYRIQQYSFE

-134 IIRIAIRTPLML
+134 IIRIAVRTPLML
-146 VYCLVMTFVVN
+146 VCCIVMTFFVN
-157 VYIAVIYLVMA
+157 VYMALIYMVIA
-168 PLMGLALMLIA
+168 PLVGVALFLIA

-189 FKKYDAMNESVQE
+189 FKKYDALNEDVQE

-220 EKFGKKADD
+220 EKFGKKADN
-229 IKKDFM
+229 IKGDFT

-242 LNSPIMQFAIYAFML
+242 LNSPVMQFSIYACML
-257 VIAILGALL
+257 FVAILGSLL
-266 VVNSHNGTVNTTFG
+266 VVNSDNGNVQTTFG
-280 TLEVGDISSL
+280 ALQVGDISSL

-325 NEESTLHDPENP
+325 NEESTLHDPESP
-337 VHEVKDGSVRFD
+337 ATEVKDGSIRFD
-349 NVSFSYVND
+349 KVSFSYVGD
-358 PEKLSLFDIDLT
+358 KEKLSLFDIDLD
-370 IPSGSTVGILG
+370 IPSGATVGILG
-381 STGSSKSTLVQL
+381 GTGSSKSTLVQL
-393 IPRLYDATLGNVYVG
+393 IPRLYDATLGGVYVG
-408 GRNVKEYDLDSL
+408 GRNVKEYDLDTL

-449 TDEEIEAAC
+449 TDEEIEEAC
-458 KQAQA
+458 KNAQA
-463 DSFIRTFPKKYDT
+463 DSFIQTFPKKYDT

-519 DALIRKELKENIP
+519 DALIRKALKENIP

-552 IVMNGG
+552 IVLEGG
-558 KIAAIGKHD
+558 KIAAKGTHD
-567 ELMQQSS
+567 ELMKNSA

-583 VGGKEEEETPLTKTN
+583 THGSKEEEA
-598 GKEGRDDE
+598 